1 MQSVAETPTFTRQA
15 EKLFSDDEKMELVS
29 FLSIHPLAGD
39 LIPGTGGVRKLRFAA
54 SGRGKRGGARVIYY
68 YLDEYLPLYALLAYP
83 KNAKVDLTPEE
94 RRGVAVFVDAIKA
107 EWSRK

>member
-39 LIPGTGGVRKLRFAA
+39 E
-54 SGRGKRGGARVIYY
+54 
-68 YLDEYLPLYALLAYP
+68 DLPLYGLLAYP
-83 KNAKVDLTPEE
+83 KNAKVDLTPAEKG
-94 RRGVAVFVDAIKA
+94 GVAAFVDAIKA
-107 EWSRK
+107 ERSRK